1 MTQITTRWH
10 KDWIGRTVVD
20 VSGKKIGK
28 VAHVYLDDLT
38 GEPEWITVKTG
49 FFGSP
54 NRFIPLAGVIV
65 NSDTL
70 VVPYSRDMV
79 KRDGYE

>member
-1 MTQITTRWH
+1 MTQTETRSPR
-10 KDWIGRTVVD
+10 DWIGRTVVD
-20 VSGKKIGK
+20 ASGRRIGK
-28 VAHVYLDDLT
+28 VARVYMGNLT